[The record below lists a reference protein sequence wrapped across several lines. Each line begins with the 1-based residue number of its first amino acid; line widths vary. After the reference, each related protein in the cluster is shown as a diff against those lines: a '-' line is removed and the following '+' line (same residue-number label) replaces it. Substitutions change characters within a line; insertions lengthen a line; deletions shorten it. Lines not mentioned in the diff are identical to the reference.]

1 MSPFML
7 DRRCYNC
14 GALYRGTSTKQTL
27 LFVIMLKF
35 FVSANQTQLFR
46 NNVTI

>member
-7 DRRCYNC
+7 DRRYYNC

-27 LFVIMLKF
+27 LFCK
-35 FVSANQTQLFR
+35 
-46 NNVTI
+46 NVKVYCISQSNAIIS